1 MNSLF
6 RIKAVLVKEFRQLSR
21 DRITFGMVVMIPLIQ
36 LLLFGF
42 AINTD
47 VRNIPIGVVD
57 QSDSSF
63 SRLLVESVK
72 VTQVIRVKQH
82 YLTVNEA
89 EKAIAS
95 GDIRAAL
102 ILPSD
107 LVARSQQ
114 QRELGQWLID
124 GSDTMIA
131 GALLGL
137 KNMPLTDLPT
147 LGIQPLTPTFEI
159 TLLYNPS
166 RRSAVNIVP
175 GLLGV
180 ILTMTM
186 ILFTS
191 AAIVRERER
200 GNLELLITT
209 PVHSIELMIGK
220 IVPYIFVGLIQVAI
234 ILGLG
239 HFIFAVPI
247 NGALSQILFG
257 TLLFISASLT
267 LGLVIST
274 IANTQLQA
282 MQMTVFILLPSI
294 LLSGFMFPYEGMP
307 TAAQWLSELLPATH
321 FMRLIRGIV
330 LRGAD
335 LADLWRDT
343 LWLALFTLFGLMLAA
358 LRFKKIA
365 RLALYWGK
373 QSDSTEKYERDSEI
387 ERKNSIRKCTAND
400 H

>member
-1 MNSLF
+1 MNALF
-6 RIKAVLVKEFRQLSR
+6 RMKAIVVKELRQLSR

-36 LLLFGF
+36 LLLFGY

-47 VRNIPIGVVD
+47 IRDIPVAVVD
-57 QSDSSF
+57 QSESTAG
-63 SRLLVESVK
+63 RLLTQSVR
-72 VTQVIRVKQH
+72 VTQVVSVTQQ
-82 YLTVNEA
+82 YATA
-89 EKAIAS
+89 EQAEQAIQD
-95 GDIRAAL
+95 GIVRAAL
-102 ILPSD
+102 ILPPD
-107 LVARSQQ
+107 LTQRMAQG
-114 QRELGQWLID
+114 RELGQWIVD
-124 GSDTMIA
+124 GSDTMISSA
-131 GALLGL
+131 ILGL
-137 KNMPLTDLPT
+137 QNMPLTDFDFELRPK
-147 LGIQPLTPTFEI
+147 LQKTFEVA
-159 TLLYNPS
+159 LYYNPS

-209 PVHSIELMIGK
+209 PVRSFELMVAK
-220 IVPYIFVGLIQVAI
+220 IVPYIFVGLIQVFI

-239 HFIFAVPI
+239 HFIFGVPI
-247 NGALSQILFG
+247 NGAISQILLG

-274 IANTQLQA
+274 IATTQLQA

-307 TAAQWLSELLPATH
+307 VAAQWIAEVLPATH
-321 FMRLIRGIV
+321 FMRMIRGIV

-335 LADLWRDT
+335 LFDLWRDT
-343 LWLALFTLFGLMLAA
+343 IWMIGFTLFGLILASF
-358 LRFKKIA
+358 RFKKS
-365 RLALYWGK
+365 L
-373 QSDSTEKYERDSEI
+373 D
-387 ERKNSIRKCTAND
+387 
-400 H
+400 

>member
-1 MNSLF
+1 MNALY
-6 RIKAVLVKEFRQLSR
+6 RMKAIMVKEFRQLSR

-36 LLLFGF
+36 LLLFGY

-47 VRNIPIGVVD
+47 IRDIPVAVVD
-57 QSDSSF
+57 QSESTAG
-63 SRLLVESVK
+63 RILTESVK
-72 VTQVIRVKQH
+72 VTQVVSVTQR
-82 YLTVNEA
+82 YATAEEA
-89 EKAIAS
+89 EQAIQD
-95 GDIRAAL
+95 GIVRAAL
-102 ILPSD
+102 ILPND
-107 LVARSQQ
+107 LT
-114 QRELGQWLID
+114 QRMAQGRPLGQWIVD
-124 GSDTMIA
+124 GSDTMISA
-131 GALLGL
+131 AILGL
-137 KNMPLTDLPT
+137 QTMPLTDFDFQIRPKPT
-147 LGIQPLTPTFEI
+147 QTFEVA
-159 TLLYNPS
+159 LYYNPS

-209 PVHSIELMIGK
+209 PVRSFELMVAK
-220 IVPYIFVGLIQVAI
+220 IVPYIFVGLIQVFI

-239 HFIFAVPI
+239 HVIFGVPI
-247 NGALSQILFG
+247 NGSVAQILLG
-257 TLLFISASLT
+257 TLLFIAASLT

-307 TAAQWLSELLPATH
+307 VVAQWIAEVLPATH
-321 FMRLIRGIV
+321 FMRIIRGIV

-335 LADLWRDT
+335 LFDLWRDT
-343 LWLALFTLFGLMLAA
+343 LWMIGFTLLGLLIAST
-358 LRFKKIA
+358 RFKKS
-365 RLALYWGK
+365 L
-373 QSDSTEKYERDSEI
+373 D
-387 ERKNSIRKCTAND
+387 
-400 H
+400 

>member
-1 MNSLF
+1 MNALY
-6 RIKAVLVKEFRQLSR
+6 RMKAIMVKEFRQLSR

-36 LLLFGF
+36 LLLFGY

-47 VRNIPIGVVD
+47 IRDIPVAVVD
-57 QSDSSF
+57 QSESTAG
-63 SRLLVESVK
+63 RILTESVK
-72 VTQVIRVKQH
+72 VTQVVSVTQR
-82 YLTVNEA
+82 YATAEEA
-89 EKAIAS
+89 EQAIQD
-95 GDIRAAL
+95 GIVRAAL
-102 ILPSD
+102 ILPND
-107 LVARSQQ
+107 LT
-114 QRELGQWLID
+114 QRMAQGRPLGQWIVD
-124 GSDTMIA
+124 GSDTMISA
-131 GALLGL
+131 AILGL
-137 KNMPLTDLPT
+137 QTMPLTDFDFQIRPKPT
-147 LGIQPLTPTFEI
+147 QTFEVA
-159 TLLYNPS
+159 LYYNPS

-209 PVHSIELMIGK
+209 PVRSFELMVAK
-220 IVPYIFVGLIQVAI
+220 IVPYIFVGLIQVFI

-239 HFIFAVPI
+239 HVIFGVPI
-247 NGALSQILFG
+247 NGSVAQILLG
-257 TLLFISASLT
+257 TLLFIAASLT

-307 TAAQWLSELLPATH
+307 VAAQWIAEVLPATH
-321 FMRLIRGIV
+321 FMRMIRGIV

-335 LADLWRDT
+335 LFDLWRDT
-343 LWLALFTLFGLMLAA
+343 LWMIGFTLLGLIVAST
-358 LRFKKIA
+358 RFKKS
-365 RLALYWGK
+365 L
-373 QSDSTEKYERDSEI
+373 D
-387 ERKNSIRKCTAND
+387 
-400 H
+400 

>member
-1 MNSLF
+1 MNALF
-6 RIKAVLVKEFRQLSR
+6 RMKAIVVKELRQLSR

-36 LLLFGF
+36 LLLFGY

-47 VRNIPIGVVD
+47 IRDIPVAVVD
-57 QSDSSF
+57 QSESTAG
-63 SRLLVESVK
+63 RLLTQSVR
-72 VTQVIRVKQH
+72 VTQVVSVTQQ
-82 YLTVNEA
+82 YATA
-89 EKAIAS
+89 EQAEQAIQD
-95 GDIRAAL
+95 GIVRAAL
-102 ILPSD
+102 ILPPD
-107 LVARSQQ
+107 LTQRMAQG
-114 QRELGQWLID
+114 RELGQWIVD
-124 GSDTMIA
+124 GSDTMISSA
-131 GALLGL
+131 ILGL
-137 KNMPLTDLPT
+137 QNMPLTDFDFELRPKV
-147 LGIQPLTPTFEI
+147 QKTFEVA
-159 TLLYNPS
+159 LYYNPS

-209 PVHSIELMIGK
+209 PVRSFELMVAK
-220 IVPYIFVGLIQVAI
+220 IVPYIFVGLIQVFI

-239 HFIFAVPI
+239 HFIFGVPI
-247 NGALSQILFG
+247 NGAISQILLG

-274 IANTQLQA
+274 IATTQLQA

-307 TAAQWLSELLPATH
+307 VAAQWIAEVLPATH
-321 FMRLIRGIV
+321 FMRMIRGIV

-335 LADLWRDT
+335 LFDLWRDT
-343 LWLALFTLFGLMLAA
+343 IWMIGFTLFGLILASF
-358 LRFKKIA
+358 RFKKS
-365 RLALYWGK
+365 L
-373 QSDSTEKYERDSEI
+373 D
-387 ERKNSIRKCTAND
+387 
-400 H
+400 

>member
-1 MNSLF
+1 MNALY
-6 RIKAVLVKEFRQLSR
+6 RMKAIMVKEFRQLSR

-36 LLLFGF
+36 LLLFGY

-47 VRNIPIGVVD
+47 IRDIPVAVVD
-57 QSDSSF
+57 QSESTAG
-63 SRLLVESVK
+63 RILTESVK
-72 VTQVIRVKQH
+72 VTQVVSVTQRYATAV
-82 YLTVNEA
+82 EA
-89 EKAIAS
+89 EQAIQD
-95 GDIRAAL
+95 GIVRAAL
-102 ILPSD
+102 ILPND
-107 LVARSQQ
+107 LT
-114 QRELGQWLID
+114 QRMAQGRPLGQWIVD
-124 GSDTMIA
+124 GSDTMISA
-131 GALLGL
+131 AILGL
-137 KNMPLTDLPT
+137 QTMPLTDFDFQIRPKPT
-147 LGIQPLTPTFEI
+147 QTFEVA
-159 TLLYNPS
+159 LYYNPS

-209 PVHSIELMIGK
+209 PVRSFELMVAK
-220 IVPYIFVGLIQVAI
+220 IVPYIFVGLIQVFI

-239 HFIFAVPI
+239 HIIFGVPI
-247 NGALSQILFG
+247 NGSVAQILLG
-257 TLLFISASLT
+257 TLLFIAASLT

-307 TAAQWLSELLPATH
+307 VAAQWIAEVLPATH
-321 FMRLIRGIV
+321 FMRMIRGIV

-335 LADLWRDT
+335 LFDLWRDT
-343 LWLALFTLFGLMLAA
+343 LWMIGFTLLGLIIAST
-358 LRFKKIA
+358 RFKKS
-365 RLALYWGK
+365 L
-373 QSDSTEKYERDSEI
+373 D
-387 ERKNSIRKCTAND
+387 
-400 H
+400 

>member
-1 MNSLF
+1 MQSIA
-6 RIKAVLVKEFRQLSR
+6 RMKAIMVKEIRQLSR

-47 VRNIPIGVVD
+47 VRNIPIAVVD
-57 QSDSSF
+57 QSQSAAG
-63 SRLLVESVK
+63 RVITESVR
-72 VTQVIRVKQH
+72 VTQVVDITQRFATPQQ
-82 YLTVNEA
+82 A
-89 EKAIAS
+89 EQAIQD
-95 GDIRAAL
+95 GQVRAAL

-107 LVARSQQ
+107 LTQRMAQG
-114 QRELGQWLID
+114 RELGQWIVD
-124 GSDTMIA
+124 GSDTMISHA
-131 GALLGL
+131 IMALQS
-137 KNMPLTDLPT
+137 MPLTDFDFEIRPPA
-147 LGIQPLTPTFEI
+147 QKTFEVA
-159 TLLYNPS
+159 LFYNPTQ
-166 RRSAVNIVP
+166 RSAVNIVP

-209 PVHSIELMIGK
+209 PIHSMELMVAK
-220 IVPYIFVGLIQVAI
+220 IVPYIFVGLIQVVI

-239 HFIFAVPI
+239 HFIFGVPI

-274 IANTQLQA
+274 IATTQLQA

-307 TAAQWLSELLPATH
+307 VIAQWISEVLPATH

-335 LADLWRDT
+335 LTDLWRDS
-343 LWLALFTLFGLMLAA
+343 LWLAGFTLLGLLIASK
-358 LRFKKIA
+358 RFKKS
-365 RLALYWGK
+365 L
-373 QSDSTEKYERDSEI
+373 D
-387 ERKNSIRKCTAND
+387 
-400 H
+400 

>member
-1 MNSLF
+1 MNALY
-6 RIKAVLVKEFRQLSR
+6 RMKAIMVKEFRQLSR

-36 LLLFGF
+36 LLLFGY

-47 VRNIPIGVVD
+47 IRDIPVAVVD
-57 QSDSSF
+57 QSESTAG
-63 SRLLVESVK
+63 RILTESVK
-72 VTQVIRVKQH
+72 VTQVVSVTQR
-82 YLTVNEA
+82 YATAEEA
-89 EKAIAS
+89 EQAIQD
-95 GDIRAAL
+95 GIVRAAL
-102 ILPSD
+102 ILPND
-107 LVARSQQ
+107 LT
-114 QRELGQWLID
+114 QRMAQGRPLGQWIVD
-124 GSDTMIA
+124 GSDTMISA
-131 GALLGL
+131 AILGL
-137 KNMPLTDLPT
+137 QTIPLTDFDFQIRPK
-147 LGIQPLTPTFEI
+147 LTQTFEVA
-159 TLLYNPS
+159 LYYNPS

-209 PVHSIELMIGK
+209 PVRSFELMVAK
-220 IVPYIFVGLIQVAI
+220 IVPYIFVGLIQVFI

-239 HFIFAVPI
+239 HVIFGVPI
-247 NGALSQILFG
+247 NGSVAQILLG
-257 TLLFISASLT
+257 TLLFIAASLT

-307 TAAQWLSELLPATH
+307 VAAQWIAEVLPATH
-321 FMRLIRGIV
+321 FMRMIRGIV

-335 LADLWRDT
+335 LFDLWRDT
-343 LWLALFTLFGLMLAA
+343 LWMIGFTLLGLIIAST
-358 LRFKKIA
+358 RFKKS
-365 RLALYWGK
+365 L
-373 QSDSTEKYERDSEI
+373 D
-387 ERKNSIRKCTAND
+387 
-400 H
+400 

>member
-1 MNSLF
+1 MNAF
-6 RIKAVLVKEFRQLSR
+6 YRMKAIMVKEFRQLSR

-36 LLLFGF
+36 LLLFGY

-47 VRNIPIGVVD
+47 IRDIPVAVVD
-57 QSDSSF
+57 QSESTAG
-63 SRLLVESVK
+63 RILTESVK
-72 VTQVIRVKQH
+72 VTQVVSVTQR
-82 YLTVNEA
+82 YATTEEA
-89 EKAIAS
+89 EQAIQD
-95 GDIRAAL
+95 GIVRAAL
-102 ILPSD
+102 ILPND
-107 LVARSQQ
+107 LT
-114 QRELGQWLID
+114 QRMAQGRPLGQWIVD
-124 GSDTMIA
+124 GSDTMISA
-131 GALLGL
+131 AILGL
-137 KNMPLTDLPT
+137 QTMPLTDFDFQIRPKPT
-147 LGIQPLTPTFEI
+147 QTFEVA
-159 TLLYNPS
+159 LYYNPS

-209 PVHSIELMIGK
+209 PVRSFELMVAK
-220 IVPYIFVGLIQVAI
+220 IVPYIFVGLIQVFI

-239 HFIFAVPI
+239 HVIFGVPI
-247 NGALSQILFG
+247 NGSVAQILLG
-257 TLLFISASLT
+257 TLLFIAASLT

-307 TAAQWLSELLPATH
+307 MAAQWIAEVLPATH
-321 FMRLIRGIV
+321 FMRMIRGIV

-335 LADLWRDT
+335 LFDLWRDT
-343 LWLALFTLFGLMLAA
+343 LWMIGFTLLGLIIAST
-358 LRFKKIA
+358 RFKKS
-365 RLALYWGK
+365 L
-373 QSDSTEKYERDSEI
+373 D
-387 ERKNSIRKCTAND
+387 
-400 H
+400 

>member
-1 MNSLF
+1 MNALY
-6 RIKAVLVKEFRQLSR
+6 RMKAIMVKEFRQLSR

-36 LLLFGF
+36 LLLFGY

-47 VRNIPIGVVD
+47 IRDIPVAVVD
-57 QSDSSF
+57 QSESTAG
-63 SRLLVESVK
+63 RILTESVK
-72 VTQVIRVKQH
+72 VTQVVSVTQR
-82 YLTVNEA
+82 YATAEEA
-89 EKAIAS
+89 EQAIQD
-95 GDIRAAL
+95 GIVRAAL
-102 ILPSD
+102 ILPND
-107 LVARSQQ
+107 LTQRMAQGRS
-114 QRELGQWLID
+114 LGQWIVD
-124 GSDTMIA
+124 GSDTMISA
-131 GALLGL
+131 AILGL
-137 KNMPLTDLPT
+137 QTMPLTDFDFQIRPKPT
-147 LGIQPLTPTFEI
+147 QTFEVA
-159 TLLYNPS
+159 LYYNPS

-209 PVHSIELMIGK
+209 PVRSFELMVAK
-220 IVPYIFVGLIQVAI
+220 IVPYIFVGLIQVFI

-239 HFIFAVPI
+239 HVIFGVPI
-247 NGALSQILFG
+247 NGSVAQILLG
-257 TLLFISASLT
+257 TLLFIAASLT

-307 TAAQWLSELLPATH
+307 VAAQWIAEVLPATH
-321 FMRLIRGIV
+321 FMRMIRGIV

-335 LADLWRDT
+335 LFDLWRDT
-343 LWLALFTLFGLMLAA
+343 LWMIGFTLLGLIIAST
-358 LRFKKIA
+358 RFKKS
-365 RLALYWGK
+365 L
-373 QSDSTEKYERDSEI
+373 D
-387 ERKNSIRKCTAND
+387 
-400 H
+400 

>member
-1 MNSLF
+1 MMKSIA
-6 RIKAVLVKEFRQLSR
+6 RMKAVMLKEIRQLSR

-47 VRNIPIGVVD
+47 IRNIPVGVVD
-57 QSDSSF
+57 QSGSTAG
-63 SRLLVESVK
+63 RVITESVK
-72 VTQVIRVKQH
+72 VTQVVDVVE
-82 YLTVNEA
+82 TFATASEA
-89 EKAIAS
+89 EQAIQD
-95 GDIRAAL
+95 GLVRAAL

-107 LVARSQQ
+107 LTQRMVQG
-114 QRELGQWLID
+114 RELGQWIVD
-124 GSDTMIA
+124 GSDTMISSA
-131 GALLGL
+131 ILSLQT
-137 KNMPLTDLPT
+137 MPLTDFEIRPAPT
-147 LGIQPLTPTFEI
+147 KTFEVA
-159 TLLYNPS
+159 LYYNPS

-209 PVHSIELMIGK
+209 PIHSIELMVAK
-220 IVPYIFVGLIQVAI
+220 IIPYIFVGLIQVFI

-239 HFIFAVPI
+239 HWIFGVPI
-247 NGALSQILFG
+247 NGAISQILFG
-257 TLLFISASLT
+257 TLLFIAASLT

-274 IANTQLQA
+274 IATTQLQA

-307 TAAQWLSELLPATH
+307 VAAQWISEALPATH
-321 FMRLIRGIV
+321 FMRIIRGVV

-335 LADLWRDT
+335 LMELWRDT
-343 LWLALFTLFGLMLAA
+343 VWLLGFTVIGLVVAS
-358 LRFKKIA
+358 LRFKKS
-365 RLALYWGK
+365 L
-373 QSDSTEKYERDSEI
+373 D
-387 ERKNSIRKCTAND
+387 
-400 H
+400 